1 MNDSGDPLGRVAGW
15 WKADPADVL
24 VVSDDLDLPFGRLRM
39 RAGGSSGG
47 HNGLKSII
55 ARFGEGFPRLR
66 IGIGRG
72 GSETI
77 DYVLSNF
84 NAAEE
89 RELGLLIAV
98 AVEGVERWLTRG
110 PVDAI
115 QFVNGWRPP
124 EPPGAERGQ
133 DPQAVNI
140 D

>member
-1 MNDSGDPLGRVAGW
+1 
-15 WKADPADVL
+15 
-24 VVSDDLDLPFGRLRM
+24 M
-39 RAGGSSGG
+39 RASGSSGG

-72 GSETI
+72 RSETI

-84 NAAEE
+84 NAEEE
-89 RELGLLIAV
+89 RELSVLIGV
-98 AVEGVERWLTRG
+98 AVEGVERWLERG